1 MVPGHDLA
9 PQRAAVSRGAALVLA
24 GAAGALACASAGA
37 GSGEPVGPGGI
48 QECQTELGPR
58 PSGPAEKPTPPPKR
72 EAALSQIVV
81 HAEAPLAPLRELLE
95 KRIPTR
101 LAEGRV
107 GIGPGGKVS
116 YRVDRGAL
124 TLSVTRAA
132 LVIETP
138 VQAHAE
144 ACRGDDCYASCE
156 PLALVRAEVPLMLGP
171 DYRFAPASV
180 TLRFTRGCKV
190 RALGGF
196 LTIDVTPTLEAQLAP
211 ELARVAREIDG
222 QLPDV
227 KREVQR
233 SWPELVTPR
242 SVPLVGC
249 LVLAPIGIVQ
259 GPFSPSSERLQA
271 RFALLARPE
280 LHSACPE
287 VSAPPP
293 LPPLQSDPALPEEG
307 TLQLGLVT
315 PLSSLQRA
323 LLSAPGFETSGKRL
337 RIEQAQA
344 TARGSDVD
352 LELRLAG
359 QTCGNAEL
367 RAVPDFSGDGQY
379 IGLSRARFAESER
392 ERIEAAGLDPAS
404 LEKAVQAMP
413 RVAPLLSVSGFRSS
427 VPTLATA
434 LPQPDLKVSAKVS
447 SARAAGAAARGEELV
462 AWLEA
467 RGSLKLELTRLMR

>member
-1 MVPGHDLA
+1 VT
-9 PQRAAVSRGAALVLA
+9 RGALLVLA
-24 GAAGALACASAGA
+24 GALGCASGAGAPAGPASL
-37 GSGEPVGPGGI
+37 E
-48 QECQTELGPR
+48 ECQTELGPR
-58 PSGPAEKPTPPPKR
+58 PSDPAAKPAVAPKR

-81 HAEAPLAPLRELLE
+81 HAQAPLAPLRELLE
-95 KRIPTR
+95 KRIPAR

-116 YRVDRGAL
+116 YRADRGAL
-124 TLSVTRAA
+124 TLSVTGTS

-144 ACRGDDCYASCE
+144 ACRGDDCYAACQ
-156 PLALVRAEVPLMLGP
+156 PLALARAEVPLMLGP

-196 LTIDVTPTLEAQLAP
+196 LSIDITPTLEAQLAP
-211 ELARVAREIDG
+211 ELARVARDIDG

-227 KREVQR
+227 KREVER

-249 LVLAPIGIVQ
+249 LVLAPVGIVQ
-259 GPFSPSSERLQA
+259 GPFTPSAERLQL
-271 RFALLARPE
+271 RFAVLARPE
-280 LHSACPE
+280 LHSSCPE
-287 VSAPPP
+287 ATPPKP
-293 LPPLQSDPALPEEG
+293 LPPLQTDSALPEEG
-307 TLQLGLVT
+307 TIQLGMVT
-315 PLSSLQRA
+315 PLGSLERA
-323 LLSAPGFETSGKRL
+323 LTSAASFESSSKRL
-337 RIEQAQA
+337 RIEQTRI

-352 LELRLAG
+352 IELRLAG
-359 QTCGNAEL
+359 QACGTAEL
-367 RAVPDFSGDGQY
+367 RATPDFSGDGQHV
-379 IGLSRARFAESER
+379 GLTRARFAAGDR
-392 ERIEAAGLDPAS
+392 ERIEAAELEPAL
-404 LEKAVQAMP
+404 LEKTLQALP

-427 VPTLATA
+427 APTLATA
-434 LPQPDLKVSAKVS
+434 LPQSEVKVSAEVS

-467 RGSLKLELTRLMR
+467 RGSLSVELTKLIR